1 VRNRSTAGGTVREA
15 DPEFI
20 RALDLLREVQA
31 AGAFGM
37 RVEEDK
43 VKGSTGVVFFRRDD
57 VPAGIAEKGAE
68 IRRLLKLPA
77 DPQKFVLT
85 YSPMRGTENELAVN
99 SRSMLQIMQAFASFV
114 DVPAA
119 HLMDSSAWPSPE
131 NAPAAEGRRQTVQIH
146 SGKNKPA
153 SAFAAV
159 RYRDY
164 WFWVDN
170 GDLQTK
176 RALTVVMFFFT
187 LADTGS
193 PEKLPLI
200 TIPAQ

>member
-1 VRNRSTAGGTVREA
+1 
-15 DPEFI
+15 
-20 RALDLLREVQA
+20 LLREVQA

-57 VPAGIAEKGAE
+57 VPPEIAEKGVE
-68 IRRLLKLPA
+68 IRRLLKLPP
-77 DPQKFVLT
+77 DQQKFVLT
-85 YSPMRGTENELAVN
+85 YSPMRGAENELAVN

-114 DVPAA
+114 DIPEA
-119 HLMDSSAWPSPE
+119 HLKDSSAWPSPE
-131 NAPAAEGRRQTVQIH
+131 NARAAESRRQTVRIH
-146 SGKNKPA
+146 SGKDKPA
-153 SAFAAV
+153 GAFAAV

-170 GDLQTK
+170 GDRQTK

-187 LADTGS
+187 LAETGS